1 MAGPRRATSTDEGAL
16 EGARILVVEARYYE
30 GIADEL
36 LAGARRALEA
46 AHAAYDV
53 VTVPGALEIPTA
65 IVIAL
70 DAAAKRKAP
79 YDGVVA
85 LGCVI
90 RGETSHYDIV
100 AGESARALMDI
111 GVMRGVPVGNASSP
125 STPTRRRACA
135 PVAMAATR
143 AAWPPPRRSPW
154 CASGGSGPARASGDE
169 PRTAKGRPPQGQP
182 ARRGAAR
189 RRAGALPDGHGG
201 RRPQRDPGSVRKP
214 LA

>member
-1 MAGPRRATSTDEGAL
+1 MAGPRRAASTEEGAL
-16 EGARILVVEARYYE
+16 EGARILVVEARYYD

-36 LAGARRALEA
+36 LAGAKRALA
-46 AHAAYDV
+46 AARVDYDV
-53 VTVPGALEIPTA
+53 ATVPGALEIPQA

-111 GVMRGVPVGNASSP
+111 GVARGVPVGNGIL
-125 STPTRRRACA
+125 T
-135 PVAMAATR
+135 VDKEQQ
-143 AAWPPPRRSPW
+143 AW
-154 CASGGSGPARASGDE
+154 ARARQDGEDKGAAAANAALALVRLKRSL
-169 PRTAKGRPPQGQP
+169 AKAP
-182 ARRGAAR
+182 AKRRGR
-189 RRAGALPDGHGG
+189 
-201 RRPQRDPGSVRKP
+201 
-214 LA
+214 

>member
-1 MAGPRRATSTDEGAL
+1 MAGPRRAASRDDDSAL
-16 EGARILVVEARYYE
+16 KGARMLVVEARYYD

-36 LAGARRALEA
+36 LAGAKRALEA
-46 AHAAYDV
+46 ARVAYDV
-53 VTVPGALEIPTA
+53 ATVPGALEIPQA

-111 GVMRGVPVGNASSP
+111 GVARGVPVGNGILTVDKEAQ
-125 STPTRRRACA
+125 
-135 PVAMAATR
+135 
-143 AAWPPPRRSPW
+143 AW
-154 CASGGSGPARASGDE
+154 ARARADGEDKGATAAKAALALVRLKRSLAK
-169 PRTAKGRPPQGQP
+169 PR
-182 ARRGAAR
+182 
-189 RRAGALPDGHGG
+189 G
-201 RRPQRDPGSVRKP
+201 RR
-214 LA
+214 

>member
-1 MAGPRRATSTDEGAL
+1 MMAGPRRAASTEEGTL
-16 EGARILVVEARYYE
+16 KGARLLVVEARYYG

-36 LAGARRALEA
+36 LAGAKRALDA
-46 AHAAYDV
+46 AQAAYDV

-70 DAAAKRKAP
+70 DMAIQRDRP

-111 GVMRGVPVGNASSP
+111 GVTRGMPVGNGILTVDKEAQAWARARPDGEDKGAAAASAALALVRLKRSLAKG
-125 STPTRRRACA
+125 PTNL
-135 PVAMAATR
+135 
-143 AAWPPPRRSPW
+143 
-154 CASGGSGPARASGDE
+154 PARGT
-169 PRTAKGRPPQGQP
+169 R
-182 ARRGAAR
+182 
-189 RRAGALPDGHGG
+189 G
-201 RRPQRDPGSVRKP
+201 RR
-214 LA
+214 